1 MTGGG
6 KQSSSVLYRVWA
18 VAGKEM
24 RLALSYRLS
33 FVMSIF
39 SAFLGAAVFYF
50 LSRMI
55 GSSAASALSSYGGN
69 YFPFVIVGIAFQ
81 SYLNLSMD
89 SMAGSIRNEQML
101 GTLEA
106 VIATPTSL
114 TVFAAGS
121 ALWQFAFA
129 TYRVLVYFVFGALF
143 FGLDLSGMNLLTS
156 ITVLVVSVSAFAGM
170 GVIAGSFIL
179 VYKQGNP
186 VRWLYGSAATLL
198 SGIYYP
204 VSILPGWLQPVSWLF
219 PITHS
224 LEAMRQAV
232 INGATLGEISTQLL
246 VLLGFTAVCIPLAIL
261 SFRWA
266 LRRIRRDGTIAGH

>member
-1 MTGGG
+1 MITGRN
-6 KQSSSVLYRVWA
+6 SSIISKILA

-24 RLALSYRLS
+24 RIALSYRLS
-33 FVMSIF
+33 FLMSIA
-39 SAFLGAAVFYF
+39 SVFLGAAMFYF
-50 LSRMI
+50 LSKLI
-55 GSSAASALSSYGGN
+55 GQSASAQLADYGGN
-69 YFPFVIVGIAFQ
+69 YFSFVIVGIAFQ
-81 SYLNLSMD
+81 SYLRLSMD
-89 SMAGSIRNEQML
+89 SMAGSIRNEQLL

-121 ALWQFAFA
+121 ALWQFVFA
-129 TYRVLVYFVFGALF
+129 TYRVIVYFLFGALF
-143 FGLDLSGMNLLTS
+143 FGLNLSGMNVLTALVILILS
-156 ITVLVVSVSAFAGM
+156 ITAFAGM
-170 GVIAGSFIL
+170 GVISGSFIL

-198 SGIYYP
+198 GGIYYP
-204 VSILPGWLQPVSWLF
+204 VSILPGWLQPASWFF

-232 INGATLGEISTQLL
+232 INGASIGDVSTQLL
-246 VLLGFTAVCIPLAIL
+246 ILLGFSAISVPLAII

-266 LRRIRRDGTIAGH
+266 LRRIRRDGTITTH